1 MATPNRRVRANAPYL
16 GSARGSVLIIVLV
29 TMLFA
34 TAALTLF
41 LEKAST
47 DLIAETRVITDARLR
62 TEAYSALETTVGVLE
77 DFRSVLGNLRSPS
90 EGWGE
95 PLEFAGYEPGDGRE
109 VAVSFE
115 DESGKV
121 SLPRVDAQTLTLIFK
136 SWDMPVPDAEKL
148 TDALL
153 GWMKK
158 EHASSSISAPRAED
172 YDKGDLPYQ
181 PPGRS
186 LRSFSELAAIEYAR
200 EVFYDEKGL
209 PNDRWR
215 KFVTTFS
222 LYNFNRPNINGASP
236 ELIASLGADDP
247 QQQQR
252 LNDYRT
258 GSGMYQA
265 NGSGVFK
272 SSNDIAG
279 VLGAKS
285 EAAGRVGTE
294 IAALRVIVTVR
305 EGLNTYRLAALLAP
319 SGGAKAP
326 EAGALNKPTAEG
338 NNNAQGGNSATAAA
352 SGRSTTAT
360 AASTAQVKSLNY
372 PFTLLE
378 IRENGAIPT
387 PDVTTSSPL

>member
-1 MATPNRRVRANAPYL
+1 M
-16 GSARGSVLIIVLV
+16 
-29 TMLFA
+29 
-34 TAALTLF
+34 
-41 LEKAST
+41 
-47 DLIAETRVITDARLR
+47 ITDTRLR

-77 DFRSVLGNLRSPS
+77 DFRSVLGNLRSPA
-90 EGWGE
+90 EGWSD
-95 PLEFAGYEPGDGRE
+95 PLEFAGYEPSEGRE

-115 DESGKV
+115 DETGKL
-121 SLPRVDAQTLTLIFK
+121 SLPRMDQPTLVMIFK
-136 SWDMPVPDAEKL
+136 SWEMSVPDAEKL
-148 TDALL
+148 ADALL

-158 EHASSSISAPRAED
+158 EHTPSSIAAPRAED

-181 PPGRS
+181 PPARS

-200 EVFYDEKGL
+200 EVFYDENGL
-209 PNDRWR
+209 PNDLWR
-215 KFVTTFS
+215 RFTATFS
-222 LYNFNRPNINGASP
+222 LYNFARPNINSASP
-236 ELIASLGADDP
+236 ELISSLGANDP
-247 QQQQR
+247 QQTQR
-252 LNDYRT
+252 LEEYRT

-326 EAGALNKPTAEG
+326 EAGELNKKTAAE
-338 NNNAQGGNSATAAA
+338 NNNAQGGNSASTAA
-352 SGRSTTAT
+352 SGRNATAT
-360 AASTAQVKSLNY
+360 AGSNAQVKSLNY

-387 PDVTTSSPL
+387 ADVSTQSPL